1 MERIT
6 YTRRGLISLM
16 LIALTVS
23 FLLTP
28 VHVLSHG
35 ASISRGSGPD
45 AILSAQSAHPDPGP
59 SALGC
64 SVCRSFNLSLFH
76 SSPLS
81 SVVRLPSAV
90 GFPEE
95 TLTII
100 KSIDPLDWQS
110 NRAPPLV

>member
-1 MERIT
+1 MERFT
-6 YTRRGLISLM
+6 CTRRELISLM
-16 LIALTVS
+16 LMVLTIS

-28 VHVLSHG
+28 IHVLSHG
-35 ASISRGSGPD
+35 AWISRCLGPD
-45 AILSAQSAHPDPGP
+45 AILSAQPAYPDPGS
-59 SALGC
+59 SAFGC

-76 SSPLS
+76 NSPLS

-90 GFPEE
+90 GFSEE